1 MVARSFVNPTP
12 SQQTALP
19 YCSEHSSRPCPG
31 PCRKRREAEYMTEV
45 RGNGAC
51 PIHACILHT
60 QVCAPPYTQT
70 KFGFQTRSGD
80 GGWWYETPTLC
91 SHSATLPALT
101 FLLPPHGFHLE
112 KSSFK
117 WSTKSLSPKVPI
129 FPQLDPHQNSSSKIH
144 LVPRKS

>member
-101 FLLPPHGFHLE
+101 FLLPPHGFPLLPHLLAHLFSLIPRLDTRFYNLLTR
-112 KSSFK
+112 SSCSGFVA
-117 WSTKSLSPKVPI
+117 LR
-129 FPQLDPHQNSSSKIH
+129 PQIH
-144 LVPRKS
+144 